1 MCDTFMYTQI
11 SGYVQFIVSAQK
23 QHPAVHYIQ
32 KKLDIWDFR
41 TVLEQLRPKNTDTVK
56 SDEIKND
63 HLTVWATKSWECSQ
77 ASFAWMFNFVILF
90 AIKTIRFVEA

>member
-32 KKLDIWDFR
+32 KNLDISDFR
-41 TVLEQLRPKNTDTVK
+41 TVLEQLWPENTESVTFDG
-56 SDEIKND
+56 IKND
-63 HLTVWATKSWECSQ
+63 QVWAK
-77 ASFAWMFNFVILF
+77 
-90 AIKTIRFVEA
+90 